1 MYMVNLLKKSERR
14 ITMKKQAL
22 SKRTVVL
29 SGVAL
34 STIGVTSY
42 LLKDEKRKDKMNYG
56 IQRIKNK
63 AKILLSRKEPVMEK
77 AGHPDPY
84 DIEDNSMVA
93 EGSMYSV
100 NYFNEKSKS

>member
-1 MYMVNLLKKSERR
+1 
-14 ITMKKQAL
+14 MKKQAL
-22 SKRTVVL
+22 SKRKVVL

-42 LLKDEKRKDKMNYG
+42 LLKDEKRKEKLSYG

-63 AKILLSRKEPVMEK
+63 TKIFLSKKDPVLEK

-93 EGSMYSV
+93 EGSMYAV
-100 NYFNEKSKS
+100 NYFDQKSK

>member
-1 MYMVNLLKKSERR
+1 VGGESQMNKQTFLKRK
-14 ITMKKQAL
+14 
-22 SKRTVVL
+22 VVL

-42 LLKDEKRKDKMNYG
+42 LLKDKKRKEKMNYG

-63 AKILLSRKEPVMEK
+63 AKILLSRKKAVVEK

-84 DIEDNSMVA
+84 DIEDNTMVA

-100 NYFNEKSKS
+100 NYFDEKTK

>member
-1 MYMVNLLKKSERR
+1 
-14 ITMKKQAL
+14 MKKQTF
-22 SKRTVVL
+22 SKRKVVL

-42 LLKDEKRKDKMNYG
+42 LLKDEKRKEKMNYG

-63 AKILLSRKEPVMEK
+63 AKILFSEKEAVMEK

-84 DIEDNSMVA
+84 DIGDNTMVA

-100 NYFNEKSKS
+100 NYFNKKSK

>member
-1 MYMVNLLKKSERR
+1 
-14 ITMKKQAL
+14 MKKQAF

-42 LLKDEKRKDKMNYG
+42 LLKDEKRKNMMNYG
-56 IQRIKNK
+56 MQRMKNK
-63 AKILLSRKEPVMEK
+63 AKLFLSRKKPVMEK

-84 DIEDNSMVA
+84 DIGDNKMVA
-93 EGSMYSV
+93 EGSMYAV
-100 NYFNEKSKS
+100 NYFNEKTK